1 MRPRRLCS
9 CACRCRWR
17 WEMQVLMEINWMCRY
32 RRMRRWDVIGN
43 RDVGTEGAA
52 GWSAGVDVIAGIWV
66 GTGVDLAANGG
77 VGVYPDP
84 LLCKRWLVR
93 ASDFSTAL
101 SFPFYLG
108 GDSGP
113 VQRDGFILSKHSQF
127 STVYMN
133 YGFFFFQSP
142 IVVRFSCISFLLL
155 QTGSQYFFFVFAFLE

>member
-84 LLCKRWLVR
+84 LLCKQWLVR